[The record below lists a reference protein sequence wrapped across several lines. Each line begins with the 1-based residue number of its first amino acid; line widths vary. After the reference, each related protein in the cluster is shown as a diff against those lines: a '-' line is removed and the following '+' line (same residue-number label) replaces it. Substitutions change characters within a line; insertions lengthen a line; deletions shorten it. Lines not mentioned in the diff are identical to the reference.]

1 MQALLFAVLLGTS
14 SITYAG
20 PNDAYELS
28 KCAGTYVAL
37 SGLHASAGNTKEANG
52 YARLGF
58 AFYATAQEYLPKEI
72 VSSTANDQIQF
83 LRRGWQTN
91 NPSITG
97 FVQQQVH
104 DCPNLGR
111 ANNVGKYMK

>member
-1 MQALLFAVLLGTS
+1 MNAIMIAALFGVSTLAH
-14 SITYAG
+14 AG

-37 SGLHASAGNTKEANG
+37 SGLHASAGNAKEANG

-58 AFYATAQEYLPKEI
+58 AFYATAQEYLPKSI
-72 VSSTANDQIQF
+72 VDSTADDQIRF
-83 LRRGWQTN
+83 LRRGWATN
-91 NPSITG
+91 NPSVTG
-97 FVQQQVH
+97 FLQQQTQ